1 MSYTMVD
8 AGSFV
13 LLIVGL
19 IIARLVTN
27 RFRLS
32 GIPGPSLAAY
42 TRLWKLYN
50 AWKGD
55 HHHTEIELHRKY
67 GSLVRIGP
75 RHISVSDPKAIPI
88 IYGFNNGFTKVR
100 QFISPSSP
108 EVTLSRRHSTL
119 FNPYHGTRNLK

>member
-1 MSYTMVD
+1 MID
-8 AGSFV
+8 AASV
-13 LLIVGL
+13 VIL
-19 IIARLVTN
+19 IIGFIVARLVTN

-55 HHHTEIELHRKY
+55 HHHTEIALHRKY

-88 IYGFNNGFTKVR
+88 IYGVNKGFTKVGE
-100 QFISPSSP
+100 FASPSDP
-108 EVTLSRRHSTL
+108 GVTLSRRLFTQ
-119 FNPYHGTRNLK
+119 FNPYHGIRSLK